1 MENSSI
7 NLAALDFDTLKQNF
21 KSYLQKQ
28 STFKDYNFEGSN
40 INVLLDVLAYNSY
53 LNSFYLN
60 MIASEMFLD
69 TAQKLDSV
77 VSHAKELNYL
87 PRSNRSSKAV
97 INFSVDTTGV
107 VNPFTI
113 PKGVLISGT
122 NSNGNYTFTTKEK
135 RSFISTNTVYTIEEL
150 EIYEGF
156 YLTDTFIVDYGY
168 ENQKFVLST
177 PTVDT
182 TDIDVTVSEN
192 NGETNTTFTFAENL
206 YGVAS
211 NSTVYFIQATGEAKY
226 EIVFG
231 DNVFGR
237 RPQNGAVVYVEY
249 RVSEGSD
256 SNGVSSFNIDED
268 LGKINN
274 GVGVYSDVQVVAN
287 SAYGANSEGIE
298 SIRYN
303 APRHYQTQSRCITT
317 NDFSTTVLQNFP
329 EIQYVNVYGGE
340 ITNTA
345 VEYGYVY
352 IAPSTYSGILLTTNR
367 KKDIELYINKLCT
380 VGITAK
386 IVDPEYLY
394 VKINSK
400 IHVNFKNTKSSS
412 AVLITKAIAAV
423 KNYNQNSL
431 QNFNTAFR
439 MSKLQQKI
447 NDSDIGILSNETTSS
462 IFRLYSPPLN
472 VPYAI
477 SANLDNP
484 IVKGSITSSSFIS
497 YGKSYVFTDYIKG
510 VDEGNGVL
518 YKIEQNADLTNTN
531 YTAVGVVDY
540 ISGIINVNQI
550 QYSNINGGLSI
561 EATCL
566 NQDIYCYK
574 NTIIEIDTVNGL
586 TFNVVE
592 K

>member
-1 MENSSI
+1 
-7 NLAALDFDTLKQNF
+7 
-21 KSYLQKQ
+21 
-28 STFKDYNFEGSN
+28 
-40 INVLLDVLAYNSY
+40 
-53 LNSFYLN
+53 